1 MQYLGGVGIRK
12 VRDCI
17 SAIQQRK
24 SLHRQTSARRD
35 LFERFKDDV
44 QAHIRL
50 LGWNQ
55 LAGRGIAIESEL
67 RVEFGGIYGS
77 N

>member
-1 MQYLGGVGIRK
+1 
-12 VRDCI
+12 
-17 SAIQQRK
+17 
-24 SLHRQTSARRD
+24 
-35 LFERFKDDV
+35 
-44 QAHIRL
+44 L

-67 RVEFGGIYGS
+67 RVEFGGIYAA